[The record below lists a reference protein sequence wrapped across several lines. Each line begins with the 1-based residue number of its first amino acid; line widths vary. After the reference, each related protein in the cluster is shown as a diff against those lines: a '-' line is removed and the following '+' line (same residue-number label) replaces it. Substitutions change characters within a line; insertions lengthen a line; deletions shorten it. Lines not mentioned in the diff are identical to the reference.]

1 MKENARKRSLQV
13 YRLSRWFW
21 TGLDWL
27 YPPSCGGCN
36 RQGVRWCEQCN
47 SSTALLTSPICPIC
61 GKGLKNT
68 HLCADCRSTPPH
80 FEALRSWAVYGGPLR
95 EAILR
100 LKYKRDMALGEALSR
115 PMISRLQSLQWSVD
129 MIIPVP
135 LGVDRYVERGY
146 NQAAL
151 LARPLSQA
159 TQISYSPK
167 GLVRVRETRSQVD
180 LTASERKLN
189 MRGAFHAR
197 GEWVR
202 GRTVLVVDDVATSG
216 ATIDACGAALL
227 EAGAAHVYGLT
238 LARTQLKTS

>member
-1 MKENARKRSLQV
+1 MVAAPVV
-13 YRLSRWFW
+13 YRIYRWLW
-21 TGLDWL
+21 SGLDWF
-27 YPPSCGGCN
+27 YPPICGGCN
-36 RQGVRWCEQCN
+36 RQGMRWCEQCN
-47 SSTALLTSPICPIC
+47 SSTDLLTSPNCPIC
-61 GKGLKNT
+61 GNGQKNMD
-68 HLCADCRSTPPH
+68 LCADCRSTPPH
-80 FEALRSWAVYGGPLR
+80 FEALRSWAVYGGSLR

-100 LKYKRDMALGEALSR
+100 LKYKRDMALGETLSR

-135 LGVDRYVERGY
+135 LGVARYVERGY

-151 LARPLSQA
+151 LARPLAQA
-159 TQISYSPK
+159 TQISYIPK
-167 GLVRVRETRSQVD
+167 ALMRVHETRSQVD
-180 LTASERKLN
+180 LTAIERKIN
-189 MRGAFHAR
+189 MRGAFQAR

-238 LARTQLKTS
+238 LARTPLKTS